1 MVSIV
6 LYVAL
11 LGFGLA
17 LSLLLLGFGC
27 WQLGVAWL
35 AGWSYTL
42 AENCLLLAFTLLML
56 WGLGLIFQAVF
67 SGIKAYFQPKN
78 RLLRRLVMLQV
89 NQHAARQKSMQE
101 KRQLHYLT
109 QLKRQRLLAVNNK
122 KHSQELFNA
131 IRTELKD
138 NMTPDTYKALKQ
150 HRKQANPPAMLAL
163 RKKMLCQA
171 SISG

>member
-11 LGFGLA
+11 LVLGLA

-35 AGWSYTL
+35 TGWSYTL
-42 AENCLLLAFTLLML
+42 AENALLLAFALLL
-56 WGLGLIFQAVF
+56 CWVLSLILQALF
-67 SGIKAYFQPKN
+67 LGIKGYFQPEN
-78 RLLRRLVMLQV
+78 RMLRRLVMLQIY
-89 NQHAARQKSMQE
+89 QHAVGQKFLLE

-122 KHSQELFNA
+122 KHSRVLFNA

-138 NMTPDTYKALKQ
+138 NMTPSTYKALKQ
-150 HRKQANPPAMLAL
+150 HLKQANPHAMLAL